1 MPSLIVQTGERL
13 SVLLGR
19 QDQSVDRRELIAE
32 THDFLAMLEGVKP
45 VFLHGRGLAPKDW
58 INEVLGMAQE
68 LGLHI
73 IKGPFWDALNYGA
86 FPNWYAE
93 YCQNELEPYRAWY
106 ICKDDTIAESIL
118 GINRA
123 GGHLTVSEEARL
135 LGYPECCVQA
145 HYKRSQRYHRGAL
158 AILKRVA
165 GGNENKMRKLL
176 ASQAPLVPVTQE
188 ELDEF
193 EIAFDIHEAKFG
205 SWNLCHACACGTD
218 TRSEVLSKQYFEMV
232 QKAKF
237 ATG

>member
-1 MPSLIVQTGERL
+1 MS
-13 SVLLGR
+13 SVLVRTGQKLSSLLER
-19 QDQSVDRRELIAE
+19 QGKCPDRRELIAE
-32 THDFLAMLEGVKP
+32 IHDFLAMLEGIKP
-45 VFLHGRGLAPKDW
+45 VFLHGRSLAPKDW
-58 INEVLGMAQE
+58 INEVLEIAQD

-73 IKGPFWDALNYGA
+73 IKGPFWDALSYTA
-86 FPNWYAE
+86 FPNWYADH
-93 YCQNELEPYRAWY
+93 CRNELQPYRAWY
-106 ICKDDTIAESIL
+106 ICKDDTVAETIL

-176 ASQAPLVPVTQE
+176 ASQAQLVPVTQE
-188 ELDEF
+188 EIDEF
-193 EIAFDIHEAKFG
+193 EIAFDIYEAKFG
-205 SWNLCHACACGTD
+205 SWNLCHACECETD

-232 QKAKF
+232 QKAKLEID
-237 ATG
+237 